1 MELMSS
7 VNWVQV
13 KFWVIDITGP
23 CIAFQDEGLG
33 TCIFIQNSSS
43 KELKP
48 WDWLFSS
55 VTRYKLQS
63 ITTIMTA
70 TMKDKVQKHFSET

>member
-23 CIAFQDEGLG
+23 CIAFQDEGHAFSYK
-33 TCIFIQNSSS
+33 TVA
-43 KELKP
+43 LK
-48 WDWLFSS
+48 S
-55 VTRYKLQS
+55 
-63 ITTIMTA
+63 
-70 TMKDKVQKHFSET
+70 